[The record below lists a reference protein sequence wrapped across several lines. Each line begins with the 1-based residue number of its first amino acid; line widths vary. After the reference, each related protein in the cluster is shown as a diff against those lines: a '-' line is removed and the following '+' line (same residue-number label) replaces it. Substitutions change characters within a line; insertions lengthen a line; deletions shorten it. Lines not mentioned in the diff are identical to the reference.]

1 MNTSGEFLLDR
12 GIWGWLYKLLTPLEW
27 LMTQVMVLFH
37 KFLTLLGM
45 APIGISWVLAIV
57 FLVLVVHACIL
68 PIYLKQMKS
77 MRKMQ
82 ALQPKMQHIQNK
94 YKGKKDQASKEAMSR
109 EMMKLYQDNDANPMG
124 SCWTAVIQGPVFM
137 CMFYMLS
144 AIPYIATG
152 KRGAL
157 GANPRLRCQRHR
169 YLRYGQQFRKGRHR
183 LLHPV
188 DVRMHVVHA
197 VQQHAQEPPQGF
209 DAGIH
214 VQDAAGHD
222 LGLPDHVHLLRHHVP
237 VRRAGVLADQQRM
250 QPCPFLVPGVQVPDP
265 GFPCS

>member
-109 EMMKLYQDNDANPMG
+109 EMLKIPSVRPTIPERSSSASS
-124 SCWTAVIQGPVFM
+124 SC
-137 CMFYMLS
+137 
-144 AIPYIATG
+144 
-152 KRGAL
+152 
-157 GANPRLRCQRHR
+157 
-169 YLRYGQQFRKGRHR
+169 
-183 LLHPV
+183 
-188 DVRMHVVHA
+188 
-197 VQQHAQEPPQGF
+197 
-209 DAGIH
+209 
-214 VQDAAGHD
+214 
-222 LGLPDHVHLLRHHVP
+222 
-237 VRRAGVLADQQRM
+237 
-250 QPCPFLVPGVQVPDP
+250 
-265 GFPCS
+265 